1 MENEKVFIA
10 TDAESLKRVLNE
22 IFASK
27 AKSKEI
33 PDFSKDKL
41 TQTQASKLAGISVP
55 TLKKEIRAGKFK
67 EYSLGNKKYLLKSEL
82 LEALRS

>member
-10 TDAESLKRVLNE
+10 TDAKTLEEVLNKV
-22 IFASK
+22 FASK
-27 AKSKEI
+27 SKIKEL
-33 PDFSKDKL
+33 PEFSKDKL
-41 TQTQASKLAGISVP
+41 TQTQAAKLAGISIP

-67 EYSLGNKKYLLKSEL
+67 EYSLGNKKYLLKSEV